1 MNETDDT
8 DLQLNHLVHDDRW
21 TARPKTSW
29 RVQDALEQRVNERTR
44 RLSAIKTEMIRE
56 FSDREH
62 SEIELTLV
70 KDELAADL
78 KNMIRLHELSTRLL
92 ASTELQPLLEEVLDA
107 TIELLNADFGNIQLF
122 NQQSK
127 ALEIV
132 AHRGFKQDF
141 LDHFSNV
148 NEESAAC
155 GRAMRQ
161 GGRVII
167 EDVNADPSFAPH
179 RHIAA
184 AAGFRAVQS
193 TPLFSRSD
201 EVLGMISSH
210 FRQPHRPSEHELRFI
225 DLYAHLAAEF
235 IERQRASDALS
246 VSENRF
252 RRYFELGLIGM
263 AITSPAKRFLEV
275 NDELC
280 RILGYKR
287 EELLQ
292 TSWAEL
298 THPDDLADD
307 VEQFNRLI
315 AGETDG
321 YTLDKRWI
329 RKDCRIIHSIVSAKS
344 VRGADGSVDS
354 VVKLVQDITK
364 RKSAEEKLQRN
375 EMYLAEGQ
383 RLSHTASWA
392 WNVSTGEVYWS
403 AELYRI
409 VDVDP
414 DKVKPGYPD
423 ILKYVHADDRA
434 RVQKTFEDAVREQI
448 EYELPFRVVCSNG
461 TIRHVNSLARPV
473 LNEAGTVIEYVG
485 TTIDITER
493 IQAEEKLRR
502 SEANL
507 TEGQRLSHTGSWA
520 WNVATGECFWSL
532 EHFRIF
538 GLDPETFEPNVENT
552 QRLIHPDDLPLVQQT
567 LDRAI
572 RERKDFEVDYR
583 LIRSDGSIRYHRGLG
598 HPIVK
603 ETGELE
609 FTGSVIDITERKH
622 AEEAALKAHQ
632 QVEVILE
639 SISDNFFGLDK
650 EGRFTYFNQHAA
662 EQMRILGRDP
672 DALIGRV
679 AWEEFPDIPNK
690 EDVMRVL
697 SDRVVIVDES
707 YYAPLEEWVENRMY
721 PSKDGG
727 LVVFQRYITQRKR
740 TEEELRQT
748 QAELAHV
755 TRVSTLGELTASIAH
770 EVNQPLGA
778 IVTNGHA
785 CLCLLSRNDPE
796 VKEVREAV
804 ECMIADG
811 LRASEVIKRIRR
823 LLKKSKGGKSSYS
836 INNIIREVLALTAGE
851 QNKNGINVRTE
862 LTQGLPCVIADRV
875 QIQQVVLNLILNS
888 KEAMSGVGW
897 QPRELLIRSEQA
909 EPGVLVTVTD
919 TGVGIPSEN
928 RERAFAPFFTSKEEG
943 LGLGLSISRT
953 IIESHGGRLWSKP
966 NQNGQGTTFQFM
978 LPIGEDH

>member
-1 MNETDDT
+1 MNEIDDP
-8 DLQLNHLVHDDRW
+8 D
-21 TARPKTSW
+21 S
-29 RVQDALEQRVNERTR
+29 
-44 RLSAIKTEMIRE
+44 
-56 FSDREH
+56 
-62 SEIELTLV
+62 ELTLL
-70 KDELAADL
+70 KDELEADL

-92 ASTELQPLLEEVLDA
+92 ASTELQPLLEEILDA
-107 TIELLNADFGNIQLF
+107 TIELLNADFGNVQLF

-132 AHRGFKQDF
+132 AQRGFKQDF

-155 GRAMRQ
+155 GRAMGQ

-167 EDVNADPSFAPH
+167 EDVKSDPSFAPH

-184 AAGFRAVQS
+184 SAGFRAVQS

-246 VSENRF
+246 ASENRF
-252 RRYFELGLIGM
+252 RRYFDLGLIGM

-307 VEQFNRLI
+307 VKQFNRMI
-315 AGETDG
+315 AGEIDG

-344 VRGADGSVDS
+344 VRGADRSVDS

-364 RKSAEEKLQRN
+364 RKCAEEKLQRN

-403 AELYRI
+403 AELFRI
-409 VDVDP
+409 YGLESNEVR
-414 DKVKPGYPD
+414 PGYPD
-423 ILKYVHADDRA
+423 VLEYIHPEDRA
-434 RVQKTFEDAVREQI
+434 RAQQTFEEAVREVK
-448 EYELPFRVVCSNG
+448 EFELAYRVLLPNG
-461 TIRHVNSLARPV
+461 TIRHVNSLGHPV
-473 LNEAGTVIEYVG
+473 FDDTGTVIEFVG
-485 TTIDITER
+485 TTIDTTER
-493 IQAEEKLRR
+493 VQ
-502 SEANL
+502 SEDQVRHAH
-507 TEGQRLSHTGSWA
+507 E
-520 WNVATGECFWSL
+520 
-532 EHFRIF
+532 RIDM
-538 GLDPETFEPNVENT
+538 L
-552 QRLIHPDDLPLVQQT
+552 
-567 LDRAI
+567 
-572 RERKDFEVDYR
+572 
-583 LIRSDGSIRYHRGLG
+583 
-598 HPIVK
+598 
-603 ETGELE
+603 
-609 FTGSVIDITERKH
+609 
-622 AEEAALKAHQ
+622 
-632 QVEVILE
+632 LE

-650 EGRFTYFNQHAA
+650 EGRFTYFNEHAA
-662 EQMRILGRDP
+662 EQMRSLGRDP

-679 AWEEFPDIPNK
+679 SWKEFPDMPNK
-690 EDVMRVL
+690 ENVMRVL
-697 SDRVVIVDES
+697 SDRVVIVDEL
-707 YYAPLEEWVENRMY
+707 YYAPLEEWVENHMY
-721 PSKDGG
+721 PSNDGG
-727 LVVFQRYITQRKR
+727 LVTFQRYITRRKR
-740 TEEELRQT
+740 TEEELRKT

-785 CLCLLSRNDPE
+785 CLHLLSRNNPDM
-796 VKEVREAV
+796 KEVREAV

-811 LRASEVIKRIRR
+811 IRASEVIKRIRR

-836 INNIIREVLALTAGE
+836 INDIIREVLALTVGE
-851 QNKNGINVRTE
+851 LNNNGINIRPE
-862 LTQGLPCVIADRV
+862 LTHGLPYVIADRV

-897 QPRELLIRSEQA
+897 QPRELLIGSEQA
-909 EPGVLVTVTD
+909 EPGVMVTVTD
-919 TGVGIPSEN
+919 TGVGIPPEN
-928 RERAFAPFFTSKEEG
+928 REQVFDPFVTSKERG

-953 IIESHGGRLWSKP
+953 IIESHGGRLWTTPGQK
-966 NQNGQGTTFQFM
+966 GQGTTFQFT
-978 LPIGEDH
+978 LPTGENL